1 MFTGP
6 GKKNAMLD
14 IGYHLGDA
22 SGTLRGPL
30 ASAPRTLPL
39 YQRSRT
45 TKRRGFTL
53 LEITLAV
60 AILGMMSLTIFRFV
74 QSNLT
79 ALRVSSDVNAAEAQ
93 YDGFR
98 DLLMAEWQ
106 SLIPRRAGMK
116 GEPFKLNDRQ
126 RDEIN
131 WNCGAGAGLL
141 TRYAPGNFT
150 VVLRLQPADSK
161 SDQLD
166 LGFLRKPQKDSD
178 IGESHESWVPLIKN
192 VNTLQILYFD
202 PRLNTWIDR
211 WSDAARLPAL
221 VKLTVGRGDVTT
233 PWEVIIPL
241 SRTPYK
247 Q

>member
-1 MFTGP
+1 MFIDP

-14 IGYHLGDA
+14 TGYHLDNGNGDYA
-22 SGTLRGPL
+22 GRR
-30 ASAPRTLPL
+30 ASARRAVAP
-39 YQRSRT
+39 YHRSRS

-106 SLIPRRAGMK
+106 SLNPRRAGMK

-131 WNCGAGAGLL
+131 WNCSAGPGTPYTLRAG
-141 TRYAPGNFT
+141 
-150 VVLRLQPADSK
+150 
-161 SDQLD
+161 QLH
-166 LGFLRKPQKDSD
+166 RR
-178 IGESHESWVPLIKN
+178 I
-192 VNTLQILYFD
+192 
-202 PRLNTWIDR
+202 
-211 WSDAARLPAL
+211 A
-221 VKLTVGRGDVTT
+221 VTT
-233 PWEVIIPL
+233 
-241 SRTPYK
+241 
-247 Q
+247 

>member
-1 MFTGP
+1 MMDTGYD
-6 GKKNAMLD
+6 LD
-14 IGYHLGDA
+14 DE
-22 SGTLRGPL
+22 SGALNPPP
-30 ASAPRTLPL
+30 ASAPAAVAPSH
-39 YQRSRT
+39 RSRS
-45 TKRRGFTL
+45 TKHRGFTL

-106 SLIPRRAGMK
+106 SLDPKRAGMK

-131 WNCGAGAGLL
+131 WKCGAGQGLL

-150 VVLRLQPADSK
+150 VSLRLQPENSK
-161 SDQLD
+161 SSQLD
-166 LGFLRKPQKDSD
+166 LGFLRKPQNDSD

-211 WSDAARLPAL
+211 WSDGARLPTL
-221 VKLTVGRGDVTT
+221 VKLTVERSDVTT